1 MGKTSEAS
9 VLNIPGRIAWMA
21 MECPGF
27 LTLLYI
33 MRTLPP
39 EHGMHLTD
47 LPWQNQVLAGLFVL
61 HYLNRAVIFPLIQPS
76 MAPIHASVAAM
87 AAGFQICNATSIGSW
102 LAAYGPMTAEAWKSQ
117 SSVPQFAAG
126 LLVFYAGLASNFFHD
141 EELREIR
148 RREQRRQDKIRAE
161 QAKLGDGDKGEQKV
175 VAKHYAIPE
184 AGLFRYMLFPHYFC
198 EWVEWFGFWMAAG
211 FTCVPARAFFV
222 NEVFSMLPRAVNG
235 KKWYVDKFGADKVGK
250 KWAVLPGVV

>member
-9 VLNIPGRIAWMA
+9 PFNIPGRIAWMA

-33 MRTLPP
+33 MRTLPAQ
-39 EHGMHLTD
+39 HGITD
-47 LPWQNQVLAGLFVL
+47 LPWQNLVLAGLFVI

-76 MAPIHASVAAM
+76 MAPIHISVAAM
-87 AAGFQICNATSIGSW
+87 AMGFQVCNATSIASW
-102 LAAYGPMTAEAWKSQ
+102 LAAYGPVTAEAWKSQ
-117 SSVPQFAAG
+117 SSVPQFALG
-126 LLVFYAGLASNFFHD
+126 LLVFYAGLAGNYFHD

-148 RREQRRQDKIRAE
+148 RREQRRQDKIREE
-161 QAKLGDGDKGEQKV
+161 QVKNGDSVD
-175 VAKHYAIPE
+175 AHAPITKHYAIPE

-198 EWVEWFGFWMAAG
+198 EWVEWLGFWMAAG
-211 FTCVPARAFFV
+211 LSCTPARAFFI

-235 KKWYVDKFGADKVGK
+235 KAWYIAKFGEDKVGK
-250 KWAVLPGVV
+250 KWAVIPGVI